1 MDSLPPVLL
10 DFISVFRPLMRAEVF
25 DSFAYSLWVSLSA
38 KPSMARCAPVF
49 LLPRLTG
56 HNGYPTSFC
65 RHTLSHQAFMAN
77 TSLFRGVSIE
87 LGFDRHSIQ
96 SLRAATGESSRV
108 PFYTG
113 MPAGAGP
120 GSVSLR
126 ASVSIAETVSAE
138 SQARA
143 ASASSLRVRRYDA
156 RRA

>member
-38 KPSMARCAPVF
+38 KPSTAWCAPVF

-77 TSLFRGVSIE
+77 TSYLEAFPLSLVLIG
-87 LGFDRHSIQ
+87 IQ
-96 SLRAATGESSRV
+96 SKV
-108 PFYTG
+108 
-113 MPAGAGP
+113 
-120 GSVSLR
+120 
-126 ASVSIAETVSAE
+126 
-138 SQARA
+138 
-143 ASASSLRVRRYDA
+143 
-156 RRA
+156 